1 MKRLFLLVGL
11 SFFLGACLKEK
22 PIEKIDFGGVQTV
35 QVNMG
40 ETYQTQIF
48 YDLENLEIIDTKDKD
63 AWDLAFSGSENS
75 NHVILNTAKIMGAT
89 FVPNASLSDNL
100 SISGITWVY
109 EHHEGDSALSPFYDW
124 ENKVGVYL
132 INGGFNHL
140 GQTQPNHA
148 LQLNLVNGALKV
160 QYRRLN
166 QQEIRTV
173 SIPKMSNYNYYA
185 LNFANQSL
193 HECEPPKNTWD
204 LVFTV
209 YTHIFDD
216 NHAYAVNGVLLNR
229 NAVEAAKIS
238 GSQDDLTFDEAISL
252 SLSERLDVIG
262 YDWKFFDMQA
272 GVFTIIPNYFYLVQS
287 RNAARFKLNFVNFYN
302 DQGIKGFPT
311 FEVSGI

>member
-1 MKRLFLLVGL
+1 MFSLFSILLLVFL
-11 SFFLGACLKEK
+11 SSCLKEK
-22 PIEKIDFGGVQTV
+22 PIERADFGEVQTI

-63 AWDLAFSGSENS
+63 AWDLAFSGSDTS

-89 FVPNASLSDNL
+89 FLPNASLSDNL
-100 SISGITWVY
+100 SISGVSWVY
-109 EHHEGDSALSPFYDW
+109 EHHEGDSELSPFYDW

-148 LQLNLVNGALKV
+148 LQLNLVNGALEI

-173 SIPKMSNYNYYA
+173 TIPKMSNYNFYA

-204 LVFTV
+204 IVFTV

-238 GSQDDLTFDEAISL
+238 GSPEDLTFDEAISFPL
-252 SLSERLDVIG
+252 SARLDVIG

-272 GVFTIIPNYFYLVQS
+272 GIFTIVPNFFYLVQS
-287 RNAARFKLNFVNFYN
+287 RNSARYKLKFVNFYN
-302 DQGIKGFPT
+302 EQGIKGFPT
-311 FEVSGI
+311 FERSGL